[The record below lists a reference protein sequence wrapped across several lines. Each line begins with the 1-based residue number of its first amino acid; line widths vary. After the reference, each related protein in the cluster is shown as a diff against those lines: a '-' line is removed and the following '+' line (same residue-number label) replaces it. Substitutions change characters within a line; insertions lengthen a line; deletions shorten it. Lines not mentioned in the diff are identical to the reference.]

1 MASDIGRAMARL
13 KHRDVRTRRRA
24 VRTLFE
30 HDDPATLEAFE
41 SLLDDEDPWFVS
53 KALDA
58 YRQWAQAIGEEAVST
73 LLNHANLEVRRAGA
87 NLLPAL
93 GSEGKRLALQA
104 LKDEDAVVQKKGAH
118 ALLAYPDGDVAPAM
132 AQHASPVVRT
142 MAMKHPHL
150 PLTVLEAGLDDEMEA
165 VRHAALEAVLRR
177 EAPITVDR
185 LLPHAAAGNNV
196 VGILI
201 WATANAPEHV
211 ETLASHL
218 VATDIKRLVDHMR
231 ASVESSDDPLV
242 QRLLGAKILEPVAR
256 WVARQDRSE
265 DELRWAL
272 IDNEELALVE
282 RSKLL
287 ERLIG
292 RAAEP
297 EVQARVNALLE
308 RELGP
313 LLKGACENLSTAA
326 SELSS

>member
-1 MASDIGRAMARL
+1 MPERTCCLPLVAKGKGWRCKPS
-13 KHRDVRTRRRA
+13 RTRMPWSKRK
-24 VRTLFE
+24 VRM
-30 HDDPATLEAFE
+30 
-41 SLLDDEDPWFVS
+41 
-53 KALDA
+53 
-58 YRQWAQAIGEEAVST
+58 
-73 LLNHANLEVRRAGA
+73 
-87 NLLPAL
+87 
-93 GSEGKRLALQA
+93 
-104 LKDEDAVVQKKGAH
+104 
-118 ALLAYPDGDVAPAM
+118 LAYPDGDVAPAM

-150 PLTVLEAGLDDEMEA
+150 PLTVLEAGLNDEMEA

-185 LLPHAAAGNNV
+185 LLPHAAAGNHV

-256 WVARQDRSE
+256 WVARQGRSE